1 MKTIELTE
9 SNLSY
14 VQNLA
19 DLHNLSRQ
27 EVVNS
32 IVLGHFAQS
41 VCNHSECKDTTKV
54 VKSTSRIKNRS
65 LIKRKP
71 SYMLKS
77 FSFKHHEEDGC

>member
-19 DLHNLSRQ
+19 DLHNLSRL
-27 EVVNS
+27 EIVNS

-41 VCNHSECKDTTKV
+41 VCRNPECKDTTRV

-77 FSFKHHEEDGC
+77 FSFQDAEDDGC

>member
-27 EVVNS
+27 EIVNS

-41 VCNHSECKDTTKV
+41 VCKHFECKDTTRV

-77 FSFKHHEEDGC
+77 LSFQYNEDDGC